1 MLTPQQETQ
10 FTGVLQAW
18 LSGDKAP
25 ERVAKLR
32 TILDDKQATV
42 LFALMLEDIVGAQTE
57 AINQLEE
64 NKQKVIASRA
74 EAVSLKDSVDVSDI
88 DAQVLTDVGIKK

>member
-10 FTGVLQAW
+10 FTGVLQLW